1 MLSGHSIRRPAD
13 DTAENPVDLQDNAG
27 RLGSVWGGRASA
39 GVCLL
44 HAEAHAEAHAAVLTK
59 AAGRFP
65 GSVTGSVLMPPS
77 VGTVRG
83 IRSRKPSMSGRISD
97 ELVQERSME
106 NRQVNA
112 VAGTRDQD
120 VAGERAVIQ

>member
-1 MLSGHSIRRPAD
+1 MTRRK
-13 DTAENPVDLQDNAG
+13 TQSTFKTTQAG
-27 RLGSVWGGRASA
+27 REVWGGGRASA

-65 GSVTGSVLMPPS
+65 GTVTGSVLMPPS

-112 VAGTRDQD
+112 VAGTRDRD